1 MKLQTRL
8 TALVS
13 AIIILISAAIGLF
26 AISITENNEVGRV
39 DSILNSAVNQLG
51 ITQDDP
57 LSLALLLAD
66 QSDLKFTVSYISAAR
81 EITALNQS
89 SGDLPEVPVDQ
100 DLSAALSE
108 GITLKTDGLNRIR
121 AVELPDDEFLVL
133 SVSLAEISA
142 AKSQNVRY
150 LFIFTLVMVLFGTAV
165 SNYLFRR
172 DNELNEVVNSLQKN
186 QENMREFLGDA
197 SHELR
202 TPLTVIKGYVELL
215 GKNKAAEPAR
225 TAEYYERIAHEI
237 ERMQSLINDLLFIA
251 ELEDQA
257 PIEPEIINFSREVA
271 HLSNDL
277 KTLQPSR
284 PIETKIQPGILV
296 NISHNYAQQML
307 ANIFA
312 NLRRHTPEDS
322 QVLIDLATAGNKAV
336 LTISDAGS
344 GLPEEVYKSGIQY
357 FQRFDRSRSRES
369 GGSGLGMTIMK
380 RIIEN
385 ANGSIELRQS
395 QFGGLEIKITLPISR
410 DWWDYWIKIHIMTST
425 YLNSLKNKSEIH
437 IELVCLGN
445 ICRSPMAAAVLHNK
459 SRDLTRPKFLVSSSG
474 TSVWHKGEGAS
485 PSSVK
490 VWESAGYKYE
500 HVSRPFSM
508 DLFDQR
514 DLILTMDLTNRSDV
528 LKSARNQADINK
540 VMMLRSFDPKLI
552 SLDTTTP
559 DAELLQVPDPWG
571 QEITAYREVFQ
582 IIDSAIDGLIQ
593 YFKD

>member
-26 AISITENNEVGRV
+26 AISITESNEVGRV
-39 DSILNSAVNQLG
+39 DSILNSAVNQLV

-81 EITALNQS
+81 EITSLNQS
-89 SGDLPEVPVDQ
+89 SGDLLGVPTDQ

-108 GITLKTDGLNRIR
+108 GVTLNTDDMNRIR
-121 AVELPDDEFLVL
+121 AVELPDNEFLVL
-133 SVSLAEISA
+133 SVSLADIKT
-142 AKSQNVRY
+142 AKSQNIRY
-150 LFIFTLVMVLFGTAV
+150 LFIFTLAMVIFGIAV

-215 GKNKAAEPAR
+215 SKNQTSGAAK
-225 TAEYYERIAHEI
+225 TSEYYDRVGHEI
-237 ERMQSLINDLLFIA
+237 ERMQSLINDLLLIA
-251 ELEDQA
+251 ELEDQV
-257 PIEPEIINFSREVA
+257 PLETEIINFSREVA
-271 HLSNDL
+271 HMSNDL
-277 KTLQPSR
+277 KALQSIR
-284 PIETKIQPGILV
+284 PIETKIEPGILV

-322 QVLIDLATAGNKAV
+322 QVLIELTSGGNKAT

-344 GLPEEVYKSGIQY
+344 GLPQEIYKSGIQY

-385 ANGSIELRQS
+385 ANGSIELGKS

-410 DWWDYWIKIHIMTST
+410 D
-425 YLNSLKNKSEIH
+425 
-437 IELVCLGN
+437 
-445 ICRSPMAAAVLHNK
+445 
-459 SRDLTRPKFLVSSSG
+459 
-474 TSVWHKGEGAS
+474 
-485 PSSVK
+485 
-490 VWESAGYKYE
+490 
-500 HVSRPFSM
+500 
-508 DLFDQR
+508 
-514 DLILTMDLTNRSDV
+514 
-528 LKSARNQADINK
+528 
-540 VMMLRSFDPKLI
+540 
-552 SLDTTTP
+552 
-559 DAELLQVPDPWG
+559 
-571 QEITAYREVFQ
+571 
-582 IIDSAIDGLIQ
+582 
-593 YFKD
+593 

>member
-1 MKLQTRL
+1 MRLQTRL

-39 DSILNSAVNQLG
+39 DSILNSAVNQLV

-81 EITALNQS
+81 EITSLNQS
-89 SGDLPEVPVDQ
+89 SGDLLGVPSDQ
-100 DLSAALSE
+100 DLAASVSE
-108 GITLKTDGLNRIR
+108 GITLKTDEINRIR
-121 AVELPDDEFLVL
+121 TVKLPDDEYLVL
-133 SVSLAEISA
+133 SVSLSDIKT
-142 AKSQNVRY
+142 AKSQNIRY
-150 LFIFTLVMVLFGTAV
+150 LFIFTLAMVLLGIAV

-186 QENMREFLGDA
+186 QDNMREFLGDA

-215 GKNKAAEPAR
+215 NQDQASGATKN
-225 TAEYYERIAHEI
+225 TEYYERIAHEI
-237 ERMQSLINDLLFIA
+237 ERMQSLINDLLLIA

-257 PIEPEIINFSREVA
+257 PIELEIINFSREVT
-271 HLSNDL
+271 HLSHDL
-277 KTLQPSR
+277 KSLQSNR
-284 PIETKIQPGILV
+284 PIETNIEPGILV

-322 QVLIDLATAGNKAV
+322 EVLIELATVGNKAV
-336 LTISDAGS
+336 LKISDAGS
-344 GLPEEVYKSGIQY
+344 GLPDEVYKSGIQY

-385 ANGSIELRQS
+385 ANGSIELRKS

-410 DWWDYWIKIHIMTST
+410 D
-425 YLNSLKNKSEIH
+425 
-437 IELVCLGN
+437 
-445 ICRSPMAAAVLHNK
+445 
-459 SRDLTRPKFLVSSSG
+459 
-474 TSVWHKGEGAS
+474 
-485 PSSVK
+485 
-490 VWESAGYKYE
+490 
-500 HVSRPFSM
+500 
-508 DLFDQR
+508 
-514 DLILTMDLTNRSDV
+514 
-528 LKSARNQADINK
+528 
-540 VMMLRSFDPKLI
+540 
-552 SLDTTTP
+552 
-559 DAELLQVPDPWG
+559 
-571 QEITAYREVFQ
+571 
-582 IIDSAIDGLIQ
+582 
-593 YFKD
+593 

>member
-26 AISITENNEVGRV
+26 AISITESNEVGRV
-39 DSILNSAVNQLG
+39 DSILSTAVNQ
-51 ITQDDP
+51 IVASDDDP

-89 SGDLPEVPVDQ
+89 SGDLQGVPNDQ
-100 DLSAALSE
+100 YLLASLSE
-108 GITLKTDGLNRIR
+108 GKTLNTDGMNRIR
-121 AVELPDDEFLVL
+121 GLQLPDDEFLVL
-133 SVSLAEISA
+133 SVSLADIKT
-142 AKSQNVRY
+142 AKSQNIRY
-150 LFIFTLVMVLFGTAV
+150 LFLFTLALVLLGIAV

-186 QENMREFLGDA
+186 QDSMREFLGDA

-215 GKNKAAEPAR
+215 SKNQISDLTK
-225 TAEYYERIAHEI
+225 TAEYYARVGHEI
-237 ERMQSLINDLLFIA
+237 ERMQSLINDLLLIA

-257 PIEPEIINFSREVA
+257 PIAPEIINFSREVA

-277 KTLQPSR
+277 KTLQPER
-284 PIETKIQPGILV
+284 PIETRIEPGILV

-322 QVLIDLATAGNKAV
+322 QVLILLVTAGNKAV

-385 ANGSIELRQS
+385 ADGTITLRKS
-395 QFGGLEIKITLPISR
+395 EFGGLEI
-410 DWWDYWIKIHIMTST
+410 
-425 YLNSLKNKSEIH
+425 E
-437 IELVCLGN
+437 
-445 ICRSPMAAAVLHNK
+445 
-459 SRDLTRPKFLVSSSG
+459 
-474 TSVWHKGEGAS
+474 
-485 PSSVK
+485 
-490 VWESAGYKYE
+490 
-500 HVSRPFSM
+500 
-508 DLFDQR
+508 
-514 DLILTMDLTNRSDV
+514 
-528 LKSARNQADINK
+528 
-540 VMMLRSFDPKLI
+540 I
-552 SLDTTTP
+552 SLP
-559 DAELLQVPDPWG
+559 VNRG
-571 QEITAYREVFQ
+571 
-582 IIDSAIDGLIQ
+582 
-593 YFKD
+593 

>member
-39 DSILNSAVNQLG
+39 DSILASAVNQLVD
-51 ITQDDP
+51 TDDDP

-81 EITALNQS
+81 EITSLNQS
-89 SGDLPEVPVDQ
+89 SGDLQGVPNDQ
-100 DLSAALSE
+100 DLSAATAE
-108 GITLKTDGLNRIR
+108 GMTLKTDGPNRIR
-121 AVELPDDEFLVL
+121 AIQLPDDEFLVL
-133 SVSLAEISA
+133 SVSLADIKT
-142 AKSQNVRY
+142 AKSQNIRY
-150 LFIFTLVMVLFGTAV
+150 LFLFTLAMVLLGTVV

-186 QENMREFLGDA
+186 QDSMREFLGDA

-215 GKNKAAEPAR
+215 SKNQISDVTK
-225 TAEYYERIAHEI
+225 TAEYYGRVSHEI
-237 ERMQSLINDLLFIA
+237 ERMQSLINDLLLIA
-251 ELEDQA
+251 ELEDQT
-257 PIEPEIINFSREVA
+257 PIASEIINFSREVA

-277 KTLQPSR
+277 KTLQPMR
-284 PIETKIQPGILV
+284 PIETRIEPGILV

-322 QVLIDLATAGNKAV
+322 QVLIVLATAGNKAV

-344 GLPEEVYKSGIQY
+344 GLPDEVYKSGIQY

-385 ANGSIELRQS
+385 AEGTITLRKS
-395 QFGGLEIKITLPISR
+395 EFGGLEI
-410 DWWDYWIKIHIMTST
+410 
-425 YLNSLKNKSEIH
+425 E
-437 IELVCLGN
+437 
-445 ICRSPMAAAVLHNK
+445 
-459 SRDLTRPKFLVSSSG
+459 
-474 TSVWHKGEGAS
+474 
-485 PSSVK
+485 
-490 VWESAGYKYE
+490 
-500 HVSRPFSM
+500 
-508 DLFDQR
+508 
-514 DLILTMDLTNRSDV
+514 
-528 LKSARNQADINK
+528 
-540 VMMLRSFDPKLI
+540 I
-552 SLDTTTP
+552 SLP
-559 DAELLQVPDPWG
+559 VNRG
-571 QEITAYREVFQ
+571 
-582 IIDSAIDGLIQ
+582 
-593 YFKD
+593 

>member
-39 DSILNSAVNQLG
+39 DSILASAVNQLVD
-51 ITQDDP
+51 TQDDP

-89 SGDLPEVPVDQ
+89 SGDLDGVPTDQ
-100 DLSAALSE
+100 DLSAARAE
-108 GITLKTDGLNRIR
+108 GLTLDIDGVNRIR
-121 AVELPDDEFLVL
+121 AIALPDDEFLVL
-133 SVSLAEISA
+133 SVSLADIKT
-142 AKSQNVRY
+142 AKSQNIRY
-150 LFIFTLVMVLFGTAV
+150 LFLFTLAMVLLGTAV

-186 QENMREFLGDA
+186 QDSMREFLGDA

-215 GKNKAAEPAR
+215 SKNQISDLTK
-225 TAEYYERIAHEI
+225 TAEYYERVGHEI
-237 ERMQSLINDLLFIA
+237 ERMQSLINDLLLIA
-251 ELEDQA
+251 ELEDQT
-257 PIEPEIINFSREVA
+257 PIAPEIINFSREVA
-271 HLSNDL
+271 HLRSDL
-277 KTLQPSR
+277 KTLQPMR
-284 PIETKIQPGILV
+284 PIETRIEPGILI

-322 QVLIDLATAGNKAV
+322 QVLIVLATAGNKAV
-336 LTISDAGS
+336 LTISDAGP

-385 ANGSIELRQS
+385 ASGAIELGKS
-395 QFGGLEIKITLPISR
+395 EFGGLKIEINLPISR
-410 DWWDYWIKIHIMTST
+410 D
-425 YLNSLKNKSEIH
+425 
-437 IELVCLGN
+437 
-445 ICRSPMAAAVLHNK
+445 
-459 SRDLTRPKFLVSSSG
+459 
-474 TSVWHKGEGAS
+474 
-485 PSSVK
+485 
-490 VWESAGYKYE
+490 
-500 HVSRPFSM
+500 
-508 DLFDQR
+508 
-514 DLILTMDLTNRSDV
+514 
-528 LKSARNQADINK
+528 
-540 VMMLRSFDPKLI
+540 
-552 SLDTTTP
+552 
-559 DAELLQVPDPWG
+559 
-571 QEITAYREVFQ
+571 
-582 IIDSAIDGLIQ
+582 
-593 YFKD
+593 

>member
-1 MKLQTRL
+1 MKLQNRL

-39 DSILNSAVNQLG
+39 DSILNSAVNQLV

-89 SGDLPEVPVDQ
+89 SGDLPGVPVNQ
-100 DLSAALSE
+100 DLSAAVSE
-108 GITLKTDGLNRIR
+108 GITLNTDGLNRIR
-121 AVELPDDEFLVL
+121 AVKLPDDEFLVL

-142 AKSQNVRY
+142 AKSQNIRY

-215 GKNKAAEPAR
+215 GKNQTPDAAK

-237 ERMQSLINDLLFIA
+237 ERMQSLINDLLLIA

-257 PIEPEIINFSREVA
+257 PIEPEIINFSREVSR
-271 HLSNDL
+271 LSSDL
-277 KTLQPSR
+277 KTLQTNR
-284 PIETKIQPGILV
+284 PIETRIEPGILV

-322 QVLIDLATAGNKAV
+322 QVLIDLATVGNKAV

-385 ANGSIELRQS
+385 ANGSIELGKS
-395 QFGGLEIKITLPISR
+395 QFGGLEIRITLPTSR
-410 DWWDYWIKIHIMTST
+410 D
-425 YLNSLKNKSEIH
+425 
-437 IELVCLGN
+437 
-445 ICRSPMAAAVLHNK
+445 
-459 SRDLTRPKFLVSSSG
+459 
-474 TSVWHKGEGAS
+474 
-485 PSSVK
+485 
-490 VWESAGYKYE
+490 
-500 HVSRPFSM
+500 
-508 DLFDQR
+508 
-514 DLILTMDLTNRSDV
+514 
-528 LKSARNQADINK
+528 
-540 VMMLRSFDPKLI
+540 
-552 SLDTTTP
+552 
-559 DAELLQVPDPWG
+559 
-571 QEITAYREVFQ
+571 
-582 IIDSAIDGLIQ
+582 
-593 YFKD
+593 

>member
-1 MKLQTRL
+1 MRLQSRL

-39 DSILNSAVNQLG
+39 DSILNSAVNQLA

-89 SGDLPEVPVDQ
+89 SGDLLGVPGDQ
-100 DLSAALSE
+100 YLSAALSE
-108 GITLKTDGLNRIR
+108 GITLKTDELNRIR
-121 AVELPDDEFLVL
+121 AIELPDDEYLVI

-142 AKSQNVRY
+142 AKSQNIRY
-150 LFIFTLVMVLFGTAV
+150 LFIFTLAMVLLGIGV

-215 GKNKAAEPAR
+215 GKNQASEPAK

-237 ERMQSLINDLLFIA
+237 ERMQSLINDLLLIA
-251 ELEDQA
+251 ELEDQG

-277 KTLQPSR
+277 KTLQTSR
-284 PIETKIQPGILV
+284 PIETKIEPGILV

-322 QVLIDLATAGNKAV
+322 QVLIELVTVGNKAV

-385 ANGSIELRQS
+385 ANGLIELRKS

-410 DWWDYWIKIHIMTST
+410 D
-425 YLNSLKNKSEIH
+425 
-437 IELVCLGN
+437 
-445 ICRSPMAAAVLHNK
+445 
-459 SRDLTRPKFLVSSSG
+459 
-474 TSVWHKGEGAS
+474 
-485 PSSVK
+485 
-490 VWESAGYKYE
+490 
-500 HVSRPFSM
+500 
-508 DLFDQR
+508 
-514 DLILTMDLTNRSDV
+514 
-528 LKSARNQADINK
+528 
-540 VMMLRSFDPKLI
+540 
-552 SLDTTTP
+552 
-559 DAELLQVPDPWG
+559 
-571 QEITAYREVFQ
+571 
-582 IIDSAIDGLIQ
+582 
-593 YFKD
+593 

>member
-1 MKLQTRL
+1 MRLQTRL

-39 DSILNSAVNQLG
+39 DSILNSAVNQLVT
-51 ITQDDP
+51 TQDDP

-89 SGDLPEVPVDQ
+89 SGDLLGVPGDQ
-100 DLSAALSE
+100 DLSAALST
-108 GITLKTDGLNRIR
+108 GITLKTDELNRIR
-121 AVELPDDEFLVL
+121 AVELPDDEFLAL
-133 SVSLAEISA
+133 SVSLADISA
-142 AKSQNVRY
+142 AKSQNIRY
-150 LFIFTLVMVLFGTAV
+150 LFLFTLAMVLLGTAV

-215 GKNKAAEPAR
+215 SKNQITDVTKAAE
-225 TAEYYERIAHEI
+225 YYDRVGHEI
-237 ERMQSLINDLLFIA
+237 ERMQSLINDLLLIA
-251 ELEDQA
+251 ELEDQV
-257 PIEPEIINFSREVA
+257 PLETEIINFSREVA

-277 KTLQPSR
+277 KMLQTSR
-284 PIETKIQPGILV
+284 PIETKIEPGILV

-322 QVLIDLATAGNKAV
+322 QVLIELTTAGNKAV

-385 ANGSIELRQS
+385 ANGLIELRQS

-410 DWWDYWIKIHIMTST
+410 D
-425 YLNSLKNKSEIH
+425 
-437 IELVCLGN
+437 
-445 ICRSPMAAAVLHNK
+445 
-459 SRDLTRPKFLVSSSG
+459 
-474 TSVWHKGEGAS
+474 
-485 PSSVK
+485 
-490 VWESAGYKYE
+490 
-500 HVSRPFSM
+500 
-508 DLFDQR
+508 
-514 DLILTMDLTNRSDV
+514 
-528 LKSARNQADINK
+528 
-540 VMMLRSFDPKLI
+540 
-552 SLDTTTP
+552 
-559 DAELLQVPDPWG
+559 
-571 QEITAYREVFQ
+571 
-582 IIDSAIDGLIQ
+582 
-593 YFKD
+593 

>member
-39 DSILNSAVNQLG
+39 DSILASAVNQLVD
-51 ITQDDP
+51 TQDDP

-81 EITALNQS
+81 EITSLNQS
-89 SGDLPEVPVDQ
+89 SGDLQGVPNDQ
-100 DLSAALSE
+100 DLSAGIAE
-108 GITLKTDGLNRIR
+108 GLTLKVDGINRIR
-121 AVELPDDEFLVL
+121 AIALPDDEFLVL
-133 SVSLAEISA
+133 SVSLADIKT
-142 AKSQNVRY
+142 AKSQNIRY
-150 LFIFTLVMVLFGTAV
+150 LFLFTLAMVLLGTAV

-186 QENMREFLGDA
+186 QDSMREFLGDA

-215 GKNKAAEPAR
+215 SKNQISDLTK
-225 TAEYYERIAHEI
+225 TAEYYERVGHEI
-237 ERMQSLINDLLFIA
+237 ERMQSLINDLLLIA
-251 ELEDQA
+251 ELEDQT
-257 PIEPEIINFSREVA
+257 PIAPEIINFSREVA
-271 HLSNDL
+271 HLSSDL
-277 KTLQPSR
+277 KTLQPMR
-284 PIETKIQPGILV
+284 PIETRIEPGILI

-322 QVLIDLATAGNKAV
+322 QVLIVLATAGNKAV
-336 LTISDAGS
+336 LTISDAGP

-385 ANGSIELRQS
+385 ANGLIELRQS

-410 DWWDYWIKIHIMTST
+410 D
-425 YLNSLKNKSEIH
+425 
-437 IELVCLGN
+437 
-445 ICRSPMAAAVLHNK
+445 
-459 SRDLTRPKFLVSSSG
+459 
-474 TSVWHKGEGAS
+474 
-485 PSSVK
+485 
-490 VWESAGYKYE
+490 
-500 HVSRPFSM
+500 
-508 DLFDQR
+508 
-514 DLILTMDLTNRSDV
+514 
-528 LKSARNQADINK
+528 
-540 VMMLRSFDPKLI
+540 
-552 SLDTTTP
+552 
-559 DAELLQVPDPWG
+559 
-571 QEITAYREVFQ
+571 
-582 IIDSAIDGLIQ
+582 
-593 YFKD
+593 

>member
-13 AIIILISAAIGLF
+13 TIIILISAAIGLF
-26 AISITENNEVGRV
+26 AISITESNEVGRV
-39 DSILNSAVNQLG
+39 DSILSTAVNQ
-51 ITQDDP
+51 IVASDDDP

-89 SGDLPEVPVDQ
+89 SGDLQGVPNDQ
-100 DLSAALSE
+100 DLSASLSE
-108 GITLKTDGLNRIR
+108 GKTLKTDGMNRIR
-121 AVELPDDEFLVL
+121 GLRLPDDEFLVL
-133 SVSLAEISA
+133 SVSLADIKT
-142 AKSQNVRY
+142 AKSQNIRY
-150 LFIFTLVMVLFGTAV
+150 LFLFTLAMVLLGIAV

-186 QENMREFLGDA
+186 QDSMREFLGDA

-215 GKNKAAEPAR
+215 SKNQISDVTK
-225 TAEYYERIAHEI
+225 TSEYYARVGHEI
-237 ERMQSLINDLLFIA
+237 ERMQSLINDLLLIA
-251 ELEDQA
+251 ELEDQT
-257 PIEPEIINFSREVA
+257 PIAPEIINFSREVA

-277 KTLQPSR
+277 KTLQPER
-284 PIETKIQPGILV
+284 PIETRIEPGILV

-322 QVLIDLATAGNKAV
+322 QVLILLVTAGNKAV

-385 ANGSIELRQS
+385 ANGLIELRKS
-395 QFGGLEIKITLPISR
+395 KFGGLEIEINLPISR
-410 DWWDYWIKIHIMTST
+410 D
-425 YLNSLKNKSEIH
+425 
-437 IELVCLGN
+437 
-445 ICRSPMAAAVLHNK
+445 
-459 SRDLTRPKFLVSSSG
+459 
-474 TSVWHKGEGAS
+474 
-485 PSSVK
+485 
-490 VWESAGYKYE
+490 
-500 HVSRPFSM
+500 
-508 DLFDQR
+508 
-514 DLILTMDLTNRSDV
+514 
-528 LKSARNQADINK
+528 
-540 VMMLRSFDPKLI
+540 
-552 SLDTTTP
+552 
-559 DAELLQVPDPWG
+559 
-571 QEITAYREVFQ
+571 
-582 IIDSAIDGLIQ
+582 
-593 YFKD
+593 

>member
-39 DSILNSAVNQLG
+39 DSILNSAVNQLVT
-51 ITQDDP
+51 TQDDP

-89 SGDLPEVPVDQ
+89 SGDLLGVPGDQ
-100 DLSAALSE
+100 DLSAALSA
-108 GITLKTDGLNRIR
+108 GITLKTDELNRIR
-121 AVELPDDEFLVL
+121 AVELPDDEFLAL
-133 SVSLAEISA
+133 SVSLADISA
-142 AKSQNVRY
+142 AKSQNIRY
-150 LFIFTLVMVLFGTAV
+150 LFLFTLAMVLLGTAV

-215 GKNKAAEPAR
+215 SKNQITDVTKAAE
-225 TAEYYERIAHEI
+225 YYDRVGHEI
-237 ERMQSLINDLLFIA
+237 ERMQSLINDLLLIA
-251 ELEDQA
+251 ELEDEA
-257 PIEPEIINFSREVA
+257 PLETEIINFSREVA
-271 HLSNDL
+271 HMSNDL
-277 KTLQPSR
+277 KALQPSR
-284 PIETKIQPGILV
+284 PIETKIEPGILI

-322 QVLIDLATAGNKAV
+322 QVLIDLTTAGNKAV

-385 ANGSIELRQS
+385 ANGSIELGKS
-395 QFGGLEIKITLPISR
+395 QFGGLEIRITLPVSR
-410 DWWDYWIKIHIMTST
+410 D
-425 YLNSLKNKSEIH
+425 
-437 IELVCLGN
+437 
-445 ICRSPMAAAVLHNK
+445 
-459 SRDLTRPKFLVSSSG
+459 
-474 TSVWHKGEGAS
+474 
-485 PSSVK
+485 
-490 VWESAGYKYE
+490 
-500 HVSRPFSM
+500 
-508 DLFDQR
+508 
-514 DLILTMDLTNRSDV
+514 
-528 LKSARNQADINK
+528 
-540 VMMLRSFDPKLI
+540 
-552 SLDTTTP
+552 
-559 DAELLQVPDPWG
+559 
-571 QEITAYREVFQ
+571 
-582 IIDSAIDGLIQ
+582 
-593 YFKD
+593 

>member
-39 DSILNSAVNQLG
+39 DSILASAVNQLVD
-51 ITQDDP
+51 TDDDP

-81 EITALNQS
+81 EITSLNQS
-89 SGDLPEVPVDQ
+89 SGDLQGVPSDQ
-100 DLSAALSE
+100 DLSAATAE
-108 GITLKTDGLNRIR
+108 GLTLQIDRVNRIR
-121 AVELPDDEFLVL
+121 AIELPDDEFLVL
-133 SVSLAEISA
+133 SVSLADIKT
-142 AKSQNVRY
+142 AKSQNIRY
-150 LFIFTLVMVLFGTAV
+150 LFLFTLAMVLLGTAV

-186 QENMREFLGDA
+186 QDSMREFLGDA

-215 GKNKAAEPAR
+215 SKNQISDLTK
-225 TAEYYERIAHEI
+225 TAEYYGRVSHEI
-237 ERMQSLINDLLFIA
+237 ERMQSLINDLLLIA
-251 ELEDQA
+251 ELEDQT
-257 PIEPEIINFSREVA
+257 PIAPEIINFSREVA

-277 KTLQPSR
+277 KTLQPMR
-284 PIETKIQPGILV
+284 PIETRIEPGILV

-322 QVLIDLATAGNKAV
+322 QVLIVLATAGNKAV

-344 GLPEEVYKSGIQY
+344 GLPDEVYKSGIQY

-385 ANGSIELRQS
+385 AEGTITLRKS
-395 QFGGLEIKITLPISR
+395 EFGGLEI
-410 DWWDYWIKIHIMTST
+410 
-425 YLNSLKNKSEIH
+425 E
-437 IELVCLGN
+437 
-445 ICRSPMAAAVLHNK
+445 
-459 SRDLTRPKFLVSSSG
+459 
-474 TSVWHKGEGAS
+474 
-485 PSSVK
+485 
-490 VWESAGYKYE
+490 
-500 HVSRPFSM
+500 
-508 DLFDQR
+508 
-514 DLILTMDLTNRSDV
+514 
-528 LKSARNQADINK
+528 
-540 VMMLRSFDPKLI
+540 I
-552 SLDTTTP
+552 SLP
-559 DAELLQVPDPWG
+559 VNRG
-571 QEITAYREVFQ
+571 
-582 IIDSAIDGLIQ
+582 
-593 YFKD
+593 

>member
-39 DSILNSAVNQLG
+39 DSILNSAVNQLV

-89 SGDLPEVPVDQ
+89 SGDLPGVPVDQ

-133 SVSLAEISA
+133 SVSLADIKT

-150 LFIFTLVMVLFGTAV
+150 LFLFTLAMVLLGTAV

-237 ERMQSLINDLLFIA
+237 ERMQSLINDLLLIA

-284 PIETKIQPGILV
+284 PIETKIEPGILV
-296 NISHNYAQQML
+296 NISHSYAQQML

-410 DWWDYWIKIHIMTST
+410 D
-425 YLNSLKNKSEIH
+425 
-437 IELVCLGN
+437 
-445 ICRSPMAAAVLHNK
+445 
-459 SRDLTRPKFLVSSSG
+459 
-474 TSVWHKGEGAS
+474 
-485 PSSVK
+485 
-490 VWESAGYKYE
+490 
-500 HVSRPFSM
+500 
-508 DLFDQR
+508 
-514 DLILTMDLTNRSDV
+514 
-528 LKSARNQADINK
+528 
-540 VMMLRSFDPKLI
+540 
-552 SLDTTTP
+552 
-559 DAELLQVPDPWG
+559 
-571 QEITAYREVFQ
+571 
-582 IIDSAIDGLIQ
+582 
-593 YFKD
+593 

>member
-26 AISITENNEVGRV
+26 AISITENNEIGRV
-39 DSILNSAVNQLG
+39 DSILSSAVNQLAD
-51 ITQDDP
+51 TQDDP
-57 LSLALLLAD
+57 LSLGLLLAD

-81 EITALNQS
+81 EITSLNQS
-89 SGDLPEVPVDQ
+89 SGDL
-100 DLSAALSE
+100 LSAPNDPDLYASLSE
-108 GITLKTDGLNRIR
+108 GVTLQTDGINRIR
-121 AVELPDDEFLVL
+121 TIQLPDDEFLVL
-133 SVSLAEISA
+133 SVSLADINT

-150 LFIFTLVMVLFGTAV
+150 LFLFTLAMVLFGTAV

-215 GKNKAAEPAR
+215 SKNQTTDSAK
-225 TAEYYERIAHEI
+225 TAEYYGRVSHEI
-237 ERMQSLINDLLFIA
+237 ERMQSLINDLLLIA
-251 ELEDQA
+251 ELEDQS
-257 PIEPEIINFSREVA
+257 PIESEIINFSREVA

-277 KTLQPSR
+277 KTLQPER
-284 PIETKIQPGILV
+284 PLETKIEPGILV

-322 QVLIDLATAGNKAV
+322 QVLIVLATAGNRAV

-385 ANGSIELRQS
+385 ADGSIKLQKS
-395 QFGGLEIKITLPISR
+395 QFGGLEIEINLPISR
-410 DWWDYWIKIHIMTST
+410 D
-425 YLNSLKNKSEIH
+425 
-437 IELVCLGN
+437 
-445 ICRSPMAAAVLHNK
+445 
-459 SRDLTRPKFLVSSSG
+459 
-474 TSVWHKGEGAS
+474 
-485 PSSVK
+485 
-490 VWESAGYKYE
+490 
-500 HVSRPFSM
+500 
-508 DLFDQR
+508 
-514 DLILTMDLTNRSDV
+514 
-528 LKSARNQADINK
+528 
-540 VMMLRSFDPKLI
+540 
-552 SLDTTTP
+552 
-559 DAELLQVPDPWG
+559 
-571 QEITAYREVFQ
+571 
-582 IIDSAIDGLIQ
+582 
-593 YFKD
+593 

>member
-1 MKLQTRL
+1 MRLQTRL

-39 DSILNSAVNQLG
+39 DSILNSAVNQLVT
-51 ITQDDP
+51 TQDDP

-89 SGDLPEVPVDQ
+89 SGDLLGVPGDQ

-108 GITLKTDGLNRIR
+108 GITLKTDELNRIR
-121 AVELPDDEFLVL
+121 AIELPDDEYLVI

-142 AKSQNVRY
+142 AKSQNIRY
-150 LFIFTLVMVLFGTAV
+150 LFIFTLAMVLLGIGV

-215 GKNKAAEPAR
+215 SKNQITDVTKAAE
-225 TAEYYERIAHEI
+225 YYDRVGHEI
-237 ERMQSLINDLLFIA
+237 ERMQSLINDLLLIA
-251 ELEDQA
+251 ELEDEA
-257 PIEPEIINFSREVA
+257 PLETEIINFSREVA
-271 HLSNDL
+271 HMSNDL
-277 KTLQPSR
+277 KALQPSR
-284 PIETKIQPGILV
+284 PIETKIEPGILI

-322 QVLIDLATAGNKAV
+322 QVLIDLTTAGNKAV

-385 ANGSIELRQS
+385 ANGSIELGKS
-395 QFGGLEIKITLPISR
+395 QFGGLEIRITLPVSR
-410 DWWDYWIKIHIMTST
+410 D
-425 YLNSLKNKSEIH
+425 
-437 IELVCLGN
+437 
-445 ICRSPMAAAVLHNK
+445 
-459 SRDLTRPKFLVSSSG
+459 
-474 TSVWHKGEGAS
+474 
-485 PSSVK
+485 
-490 VWESAGYKYE
+490 
-500 HVSRPFSM
+500 
-508 DLFDQR
+508 
-514 DLILTMDLTNRSDV
+514 
-528 LKSARNQADINK
+528 
-540 VMMLRSFDPKLI
+540 
-552 SLDTTTP
+552 
-559 DAELLQVPDPWG
+559 
-571 QEITAYREVFQ
+571 
-582 IIDSAIDGLIQ
+582 
-593 YFKD
+593 